1 MNTENWLEQ
10 LDLVGVSHDGIAGP
24 VSEERPVLA
33 NIFGRD
39 TAFLKTEEGW
49 IPNFFQMMEFRRTLD
64 LKIRSKA
71 KTKLSIGIL
80 LTGEFL
86 NPHSAGTIGSLI
98 RCIDPGKV
106 EEVHIV
112 VKQGFRGLLILM
124 PSPLLVGVS

>member
-1 MNTENWLEQ
+1 MNTEDWLEQ
-10 LDLVGVSHDGIAGP
+10 LELVGVSHDDIASP

-33 NIFGRD
+33 KIFGED

-71 KTKLSIGIL
+71 KTKLSIGISIH
-80 LTGEFL
+80 GEFI
-86 NPHSAGTIGSLI
+86 NPPSTGFVGSLI

-106 EEVHIV
+106 EEVHLIV
-112 VKQGFRGLLILM
+112 ERGFRGLLILV